1 MVKTSKCM
9 AQARTEI
16 QGRPTLCRRPFRWFR
31 SWPPPSLMKRLKSP
45 CDWG

>member
-1 MVKTSKCM
+1 MVKTSKRM

-16 QGRPTLCRRPFRWFR
+16 QGQAYPLQEAFRWFR